1 MKARKQQS
9 LYSPDAVP
17 KDFEPGVF
25 DDTLD
30 AHPPYHLYQGEPTPE
45 ELAAADAKA
54 AELGLLSA
62 APAPRLKQPHTTT
75 RPATAT
81 AFHRKRTK

>member
-1 MKARKQQS
+1 MTARKQRS
-9 LYSPDAVP
+9 LYSPDHAP

-30 AHPPYHLYQGEPTPE
+30 AHPPYHLYEGEPTPE

-54 AELGLLSA
+54 IELGLLSA
-62 APAPRLKQPHTTT
+62 APAPRLSKTRTV

-81 AFHRKRTK
+81 AYHRKRTK